1 MRSFAV
7 GIAVTLLLLLIAGQ
21 VALPPYLSG
30 RVEDRLREGGGN
42 ADVSLSAIPSYALL
56 AGRGR
61 RFEADGSGLQFDAD
75 SRRERPFDRL
85 DGFDEVSIDIR
96 ESRAGPLRIEE
107 MALSRDGDDAP
118 YELDLRASAKPRDL
132 AADLGSRAGGALG
145 GLAGDLAAR
154 TLPGEGSVAVPVDVQ
169 AAITSE
175 DGRVSVTDA
184 DGSVAGLPS
193 GPLTEIVLAAV
204 LERL

>member
-7 GIAVTLLLLLIAGQ
+7 GIAVALLVLLLAGQ
-21 VALPPYLSG
+21 VALPPYLAG
-30 RVEDRLREGGGN
+30 RVEDRLSEGGGE
-42 ADVSLSAIPSYALL
+42 ADVSLSAIPSFALL
-56 AGRGR
+56 AGRGS
-61 RFEADGSGLQFDAD
+61 RFEADGSGLRFDAD

-85 DGFDEVSIDIR
+85 DGFDEVSVDIR
-96 ESRAGPLRIEE
+96 DSRAGPLRIEE
-107 MALSRDGDDAP
+107 MTLSRDGDDAP

-154 TLPGEGSVAVPVDVQ
+154 TLPGEGVVAVPVDVQ
-169 AAITSE
+169 ATITSE
-175 DGRVSVTDA
+175 AGRVSVTEA

>member
-1 MRSFAV
+1 MRSFAA
-7 GIAVTLLLLLIAGQ
+7 GIAVAVLLLLVGGQ

-56 AGRGR
+56 AGRGS
-61 RFEADGSGLQFDAD
+61 RFEANGSGLQFDPD
-75 SRRERPFDRL
+75 SRRERPFNRL

-96 ESRAGPLRIEE
+96 DSRAGPLRIAE
-107 MALSRDGDDAP
+107 MTLARDGDDVP
-118 YELDLRASAKPRDL
+118 YELDLRASTKPREL

-154 TLPGEGSVAVPVDVQ
+154 ALPGEGFVAVPVGVHAVIASQ
-169 AAITSE
+169 

>member
-132 AADLGSRAGGALG
+132 AAELGSRAGGALG

-154 TLPGEGSVAVPVDVQ
+154 TLPGEGVVAVPVDVQ
-169 AAITSE
+169 ATITSE
-175 DGRVSVTDA
+175 TGRVSVTEA

>member
-1 MRSFAV
+1 MRSFAL
-7 GIAVTLLLLLIAGQ
+7 GIAVALLLLLIAGQ

-30 RVEDRLREGGGN
+30 RVEDRLREGGGT

-56 AGRGR
+56 AGRGS
-61 RFEADGSGLQFDAD
+61 RFEAEGSGLQFDPD

-96 ESRAGPLRIEE
+96 DSRAGPLRIEE
-107 MALSRDGDDAP
+107 MILSRDGDDAP
-118 YELDLRASAKPRDL
+118 YRLDVRASAIPRDL

-154 TLPGEGSVAVPVDVQ
+154 TLPGGGSVAVPVDVQ
-169 AAITSE
+169 AVIASQ

>member
-1 MRSFAV
+1 MRSFAL
-7 GIAVTLLLLLIAGQ
+7 GIAVTVLVLLIAGQ

-56 AGRGR
+56 AGRGS
-61 RFEADGSGLQFDAD
+61 RFEAEGSGLRLDAD

-85 DGFDEVSIDIR
+85 DGFGEVSIDIR
-96 ESRAGPLRIEE
+96 DSHAGPLRVEA
-107 MALSRDGDDAP
+107 MTLSRDGNDAP
-118 YELDLRASAKPRDL
+118 YRLDVRASASPREI

-154 TLPGEGSVAVPVDVQ
+154 TLPGGGFASVPVDVEATIASQ
-169 AAITSE
+169 

>member
-1 MRSFAV
+1 MRSFAL
-7 GIAVTLLLLLIAGQ
+7 GIAVTVLVLLIAGQ

-56 AGRGR
+56 AGRGS
-61 RFEADGSGLQFDAD
+61 RFEAEGSGLRLDAD

-85 DGFDEVSIDIR
+85 DGFGEVSIDIR
-96 ESRAGPLRIEE
+96 DSRAGPLRVEA
-107 MALSRDGDDAP
+107 MTLSRDGNDAP
-118 YELDLRASAKPRDL
+118 YRLDVRASASPREI

-154 TLPGEGSVAVPVDVQ
+154 TLPGGGFASVPVDVEATIASQ
-169 AAITSE
+169 

>member
-96 ESRAGPLRIEE
+96 DSRAGPLRIEE

-154 TLPGEGSVAVPVDVQ
+154 TLPGEGFVAVPVDVQ

>member
-7 GIAVTLLLLLIAGQ
+7 GIAVTLLLLLAAGQ

-30 RVEDRLREGGGN
+30 RVEDRLREGGGS

-56 AGRGR
+56 AGRGS

-96 ESRAGPLRIEE
+96 DSRAGPLQLEE
-107 MALSRDGDDAP
+107 MTLSRDGDDAP
-118 YELDLRASAKPRDL
+118 YRLDLRASARPRDL
-132 AADLGSRAGGALG
+132 AADLGSRAGGLLG

-154 TLPGEGSVAVPVDVQ
+154 TLPGEGDIAVPVDVK
-169 AAITSE
+169 AAINSQ
-175 DGRVSVTDA
+175 DGRVSVADA

-193 GPLTEIVLAAV
+193 GPLTEIVLVAV

>member
-1 MRSFAV
+1 MRSFAA
-7 GIAVTLLLLLIAGQ
+7 GIAVAVVLLLVAGH

-30 RVEDRLREGGGN
+30 RVVDRLTEDGGT

-56 AGRGR
+56 AGRGT
-61 RFEADGSGLQFDAD
+61 RFEASGSGLEFDLDAQ
-75 SRRERPFDRL
+75 RERPFDRL

-96 ESRAGPLRIEE
+96 DSRSGPMRIEE
-107 MALSRDGDDAP
+107 MTLARDGDGEP
-118 YELDLRASAKPRDL
+118 YELELRASARPRDV

-145 GLAGDLAAR
+145 GLAGDLAGRA
-154 TLPGEGSVAVPVDVQ
+154 LPGEGFAAVPVDVQ
-169 AAITSE
+169 AVITSQ
-175 DGRVSVTDA
+175 DGRVSVADA

-193 GPLTEIVLAAV
+193 GPLTEVVLAAV

>member
-1 MRSFAV
+1 MRSFVV
-7 GIAVTLLLLLIAGQ
+7 GIAVTLLLLLIVGQ

-30 RVEDRLREGGGN
+30 RVEDRLREGGGT

-56 AGRGR
+56 AGRGS
-61 RFEADGSGLQFDAD
+61 RFEAEGSGLQFDAD
-75 SRRERPFDRL
+75 LRRERPFDRL
-85 DGFDEVSIDIR
+85 DGFGEVSIDIR
-96 ESRAGPLRIEE
+96 ESRAGPFRIEE
-107 MALSRDGDDAP
+107 MTLSRDGDDGP
-118 YELDLRASAKPRDL
+118 YELDLRANAKPRDV

-154 TLPGEGSVAVPVDVQ
+154 TLPGEGVVAVPVDVQ
-169 AAITSE
+169 ATITSE
-175 DGRVSVTDA
+175 AGRVSVTEA

>member
-7 GIAVTLLLLLIAGQ
+7 GIAVALLVLLLAGQ
-21 VALPPYLSG
+21 VALPPYLAG
-30 RVEDRLREGGGN
+30 RVEDRLSEGGGE
-42 ADVSLSAIPSYALL
+42 ADVSLSAIPSFALL
-56 AGRGR
+56 AGRGS
-61 RFEADGSGLQFDAD
+61 RFEADGSGLELDPD
-75 SRRERPFDRL
+75 SRREQPFDRL

-96 ESRAGPLRIEE
+96 DSRAGPLRIEE
-107 MALSRDGDDAP
+107 MTLSRGEDGAP

-154 TLPGEGSVAVPVDVQ
+154 TLPGEGFVAVPVDVQ